1 MKDLVFKA
9 QLVEHLIKM
18 QHTAIAN
25 VRKTMEGAQ
34 EEANKYGVP
43 KDQYDG
49 FKDQQM
55 RRKNMFAKQLNTA
68 MKNLELLN
76 NLDLKQLH
84 NSVGFGTLVQTE
96 SAVYFV
102 AIGIGIIEFQGED
115 VAVISMLVPLFHAM
129 KGKKKG
135 DDFSFNDEHHTIIQ
149 LI

>member
-9 QLVEHLIKM
+9 ELIEHLIKM
-18 QHTAIAN
+18 QQTTIDN
-25 VRKTMEGAQ
+25 VRETMEGAQ
-34 EEANKYGVP
+34 EEAIKYGVP

-55 RRKNMFAKQLNTA
+55 RRREMFARQLNTA

-96 SAVYFV
+96 SAIYLV
-102 AIGIGIIEFQGED
+102 AIGIGIIEFKGED
-115 VAVISMLVPLFHAM
+115 VAIISMLVPLFHAM

-135 DDFSFNDEHHTIIQ
+135 DSFSINNEQHTILQ